1 MLNRKILTRT
11 IAATCLITISS
22 TSTLIAA
29 ECEISGL
36 NIIRAY
42 NRAHNNGATF
52 GCYRKIGGRFKPTGT
67 VSFLPLPDRLECFH
81 KKQGMVPIPWDY
93 RMLAFSKR
101 GQWPLHGWKISRY
114 RMSGDGGRKIA
125 TRSGGIIFQTSKG
138 ENLNWR
144 VTLKKFWLK
153 KNGGSCH
160 NINAVISSA
169 FGD

>member
-1 MLNRKILTRT
+1 MQKRNILFKT
-11 IAATCLITISS
+11 ITTTTLMAFLGSS
-22 TSTLIAA
+22 PLMAA

-42 NRAHNNGATF
+42 NRAHNNGASF
-52 GCYRKIGGRFKPTGT
+52 GCYRSDMRRYRPTGT
-67 VSFLPLPDRLECFH
+67 VTFLPLPDRLECFH
-81 KKQGMVPIPWDY
+81 KKEGLGSMPYDY

-114 RMSGDGGRKIA
+114 RMSGDGGQKKS
-125 TRSGGIIFQTSKG
+125 TRSGGIIFQTHKRS
-138 ENLNWR
+138 NVTWR
-144 VTLKKFWLK
+144 VSLKKFWLK

-160 NINAVISSA
+160 DINAVITSA